1 MFEGLIGLIGVGIGA
16 IITYYFT
23 NKNARKSM
31 VYHIFFEQYKEFMQL
46 KEKLDDNLVDIEI
59 YQIRDVLNDKI
70 KDKEFIIKQLD
81 KTLDIMQ
88 MAYKNISRIKKH
100 LLNNQY
106 LLENNHIYIEEII
119 KLRGWQYKQIIFE
132 EINKYVIN
140 IGKLNKTLL
149 LENEEKYLNFL
160 NEFSEKLIRL
170 KKQMEQILLKE
181 RIG

>member
-1 MFEGLIGLIGVGIGA
+1 
-16 IITYYFT
+16 
-23 NKNARKSM
+23 
-31 VYHIFFEQYKEFMQL
+31 MQ
-46 KEKLDDNLVDIEI
+46 
-59 YQIRDVLNDKI
+59 
-70 KDKEFIIKQLD
+70 
-81 KTLDIMQ
+81 
-88 MAYKNISRIKKH
+88 
-100 LLNNQY
+100 
-106 LLENNHIYIEEII
+106 
-119 KLRGWQYKQIIFE
+119 GWQYKQIIFE

>member
-106 LLENNHIYIEEII
+106 LLEKNY
-119 KLRGWQYKQIIFE
+119 
-132 EINKYVIN
+132 
-140 IGKLNKTLL
+140 
-149 LENEEKYLNFL
+149 
-160 NEFSEKLIRL
+160 
-170 KKQMEQILLKE
+170 
-181 RIG
+181 